1 MIRYP
6 TQTYLEVFLL
16 LKQGFFVKSE
26 ESKNLI
32 IGFSK
37 ILELFLFVHE
47 FTPLSSQ
54 K

>member
-1 MIRYP
+1 
-6 TQTYLEVFLL
+6 
-16 LKQGFFVKSE
+16 
-26 ESKNLI
+26 LI

-54 K
+54 KWYCEVGETIRFMISNNDYINKFRNE